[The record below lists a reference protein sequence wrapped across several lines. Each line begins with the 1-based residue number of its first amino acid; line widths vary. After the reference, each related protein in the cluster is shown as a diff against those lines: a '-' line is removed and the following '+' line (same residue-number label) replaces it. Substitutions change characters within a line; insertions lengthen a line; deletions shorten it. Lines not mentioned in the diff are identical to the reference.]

1 MLELWNIVLAKR
13 NWPYALILRKPSSA
27 SPHPVH
33 PKLFPGDTL
42 PPPWQTPPSPAGR
55 GRGPPPRD
63 GAVWCPSPWSPPG
76 GSHRL
81 CSRRCRDHSPSW
93 HPSEELMVKG
103 TNKVFPGRGQDS
115 SLPGAEGPVCIL
127 AAHTSSADSP

>member
-1 MLELWNIVLAKR
+1 MRSSLGNRPVPPLTQF
-13 NWPYALILRKPSSA
+13 ILSSS
-27 SPHPVH
+27 SPEI
-33 PKLFPGDTL
+33 
-42 PPPWQTPPSPAGR
+42 PSPRPGR
-55 GRGPPPRD
+55 RLLLLLGGG
-63 GAVWCPSPWSPPG
+63 GAPHLGMEQYGVQAPGPPG